1 MTVKTRYSIYI
12 EQGSDLDK
20 FIGKVK
26 RKTTLST
33 EEILEFLINWSYDGY
48 FFNNIDSL
56 LDLFSNRMKE
66 KKENEW

>member
-1 MTVKTRYSIYI
+1 MTVKTRYSVYI
-12 EQGSDLDK
+12 EHGSDLDK

-33 EEILEFLINWSYDGY
+33 EEILEFLINWSYDDY

-56 LDLFSNRMKE
+56 IDLVPNRMKE
-66 KKENEW
+66 EKENE

>member
-33 EEILEFLINWSYDGY
+33 EEILEFLINWSYEDY

-56 LDLFSNRMKE
+56 LDLFPNKIKE
-66 KKENEW
+66 DK

>member
-1 MTVKTRYSIYI
+1 MTVKTGYSIYI

-33 EEILEFLINWSYDGY
+33 EEILEFLINWSYEGY

-56 LDLFSNRMKE
+56 LDLFSNRMKD
-66 KKENEW
+66 KK

>member
-1 MTVKTRYSIYI
+1 MTIKTRYSIYI
-12 EQGSDLDK
+12 EQNSDLDK

-33 EEILEFLINWSYDGY
+33 EEILEFLINWSYEGY

-66 KKENEW
+66 KK

>member
-1 MTVKTRYSIYI
+1 MTVKTGYSVYI
-12 EQGSDLDK
+12 EHDSDLDK

-33 EEILEFLINWSYDGY
+33 EEILEFLINWSYEGY

-56 LDLFSNRMKE
+56 LDLFPNKIKE
-66 KKENEW
+66 DK